1 MHFLIML
8 KPILSNWA
16 AEREERREVTNTS
29 QRDGF
34 PPCSAHPAA
43 IHSTHSTAVSLLRR
57 GEGKEINEV
66 LAEERHE
73 HSVVPGVVW

>member
-16 AEREERREVTNTS
+16 AEREEEREAIKAA

-34 PPCSAHPAA
+34 PL
-43 IHSTHSTAVSLLRR
+43 STTLIPRPPPFTATLREPGGR
-57 GEGKEINEV
+57 T
-66 LAEERHE
+66 EEE
-73 HSVVPGVVW
+73 MN

>member
-16 AEREERREVTNTS
+16 AEREEKREVINTP

-34 PPCSAHPAA
+34 PPRAAHPAA
-43 IHSTHSTAVSLLRR
+43 IAGIHSNAASLLRR
-57 GEGKEINEV
+57 GG
-66 LAEERHE
+66 RRRR
-73 HSVVPGVVW
+73 